1 MNDGIM
7 QIEFL
12 CIPNIRGN
20 TEFTRLDGS
29 TGITDWL
36 GRLYIAE
43 NFIFIDF
50 LSTRSARLKIEIAVA
65 TATRKLSKVRKR
77 KWKFF
82 RKKKL

>member
-12 CIPNIRGN
+12 CILNIRGD

-29 TGITDWL
+29 TGITNWL

-50 LSTRSARLKIEIAVA
+50 PSRSFWLKIEIAA
-65 TATRKLSKVRKR
+65 AAATRKLS
-77 KWKFF
+77 
-82 RKKKL
+82 